1 MAPARPRRTPAVPL
15 VAAVLG
21 LAAMALISC
30 EGGDTA
36 VSRGDR
42 FWADS
47 NYTAALAEYRLA
59 VTQSGGDDQSL
70 ARAAHAY
77 AVTGQ
82 LSAAKELYD
91 QLLQQAPKYTNQA
104 VMDYLALAKRAQARG
119 DAFGV
124 AQAVSAALA
133 AKPDLLLPQYDLP
146 LARYYT
152 EAGRPDRAME
162 YYRRA
167 LADAPPDSAPRILYD
182 MGLVEEGRSNYGMAL
197 SYMQAFREAVAP
209 MDSMG
214 RRPPYGHGPWRSL
227 LPEARWHICNCSFQL
242 AKQAQAQGRTQAA
255 LDDYT
260 TVTDLGVPENIQD
273 QAWFEEGELLR
284 GMGRDQD
291 ALVAY
296 RKVLDLNPSLTGQ
309 LVQRAQQRIDQI
321 RFGRPPDDAPPPS

>member
-1 MAPARPRRTPAVPL
+1 MMT
-15 VAAVLG
+15 
-21 LAAMALISC
+21 ISC

-82 LSAAKELYD
+82 LSPAKELYD
-91 QLLQQAPKYTNQA
+91 RLLKQAPKYADQA
-104 VMDYLALAKRAQARG
+104 VLDYLALAKRARARG
-119 DAFGV
+119 DEFGV

-133 AKPDLLLPQYDLP
+133 ARPDLSLPQYDLP
-146 LARYYT
+146 LARYYAD
-152 EAGRPDRAME
+152 AGQPDLALE
-162 YYRRA
+162 HYRRA
-167 LADAPPDSAPRILYD
+167 LAEAPPDSAPRILYD
-182 MGLVEEGRSNYGMAL
+182 MGLVEEQRSNYGLAL
-197 SYMQAFREAVAP
+197 SYMEAFRETVAP
-209 MDSMG
+209 MDSTGARPG
-214 RRPPYGHGPWRSL
+214 RGRGPWRSL
-227 LPEARWHICNCSFQL
+227 LPEARWHIGNCSFQL
-242 AKQAQAQGRTQAA
+242 AKQAQAQGRTQDA
-255 LDDYT
+255 LDGYT

-284 GMGRDQD
+284 MLGRDQD
-291 ALVAY
+291 ALLAY

-309 LVQRAQQRIDQI
+309 LVRRAQQRIDQI
-321 RFGRPPDDAPPPS
+321 RFGRAPDDTPPPS